1 MVITKK
7 CTFAGYLLLS
17 NKTTRHG
24 FCFSFPYS
32 LKQQQYME
40 LFPASHRSFPS
51 SPTTMRWFHLSLD
64 RQTDARN
71 LSQKQAAG
79 NRSSS
84 RGKLSG
90 NREAWRTRLHLKGK
104 IVSLLLFQKFRSI
117 KEITRHLQHHHGM
130 CHNAVARLDD
140 C

>member
-24 FCFSFPYS
+24 LCFSFPYS

-51 SPTTMRWFHLSLD
+51 SPTTMRWFRLSLD
-64 RQTDARN
+64 KLTLETYHRNRQRGTGQAHVENCPGTERRGARG
-71 LSQKQAAG
+71 SI
-79 NRSSS
+79 S
-84 RGKLSG
+84 REKL
-90 NREAWRTRLHLKGK
+90 
-104 IVSLLLFQKFRSI
+104 
-117 KEITRHLQHHHGM
+117 
-130 CHNAVARLDD
+130 
-140 C
+140 